1 MTTELERLLSVQHHG
16 SLLLFCARGV
26 GKSTLLRSQLQSA
39 AFASINLLSDAE
51 FYSLSQRPE
60 SLRDRLS
67 KAPAGSLVIIDEVQ
81 RIPALLNI
89 VHLMIEEHGLKFI
102 LTGSSSR
109 KLRRGNA
116 NLLAGRADLYEL
128 FPLTHTELADAFN
141 LSSALNWGTLPSLI
155 TRTTDQAKIDYL
167 QSYVD
172 TYLKEEIVAEQ
183 LVRNLPPFRRFLDV
197 AAQMNGKIIN
207 FSAIAREIGTTS
219 DTVKQY
225 FSILEETHIGYC
237 LPAYHSSVRKQII
250 QAPKFYFFDCGV
262 PRAIL
267 RTNEGSL
274 REGTSAYGDAFEHFI
289 FLELLRLSSYK
300 RNRAKFFYLKTKDDA
315 EIDIIIDL
323 PNKPLTLVEVKSS
336 QNIHPEDLSGFAKLG
351 SDFPNAAMFCLCRDP
366 VEKEI
371 RGVRVMPWQQG
382 LELILRR
389 ERGEVS

>member
-1 MTTELERLLSVQHHG
+1 MTTDLERLLSIENHG
-16 SLLLFCARGV
+16 SLFLFGARGV
-26 GKSTLLRSQLQSA
+26 GKSTLLRNQLQRT

-60 SLRDRLS
+60 SLRERLS

-128 FPLTHTELADAFN
+128 YPLTHTELAGAFE

-155 TRTTDQAKIDYL
+155 TRTTDQSKIDYL

-207 FSAIAREIGTTS
+207 FSAIAREIGTTP

-274 REGTSAYGDAFEHFI
+274 REGTSAYGDTFEQFI
-289 FLELLRLSSYK
+289 FLELLRLSSYT
-300 RNRAKFFYLKTKDDA
+300 RNRAKFFYLKTKDGA

-323 PNKPLTLVEVKSS
+323 PNRPLTLVEVKSS
-336 QNIHPEDLSGFAKLG
+336 QNVHPEDLSGFAKLG
-351 SDFPNAAMFCLCRDP
+351 ADFPNAAMFCLCRDP

-382 LELILRR
+382 VELILRR
-389 ERGEVS
+389 ERG

>member
-1 MTTELERLLSVQHHG
+1 MTTNLARLITIG
-16 SLLLFCARGV
+16 NNNSLFLFGARGV
-26 GKSTLLRSQLQSA
+26 GKSTLLRHQLEHT
-39 AFASINLLSDAE
+39 AFLSINLLSDAE

-128 FPLTHTELADAFN
+128 FPLTHTELAAKFD
-141 LSSALNWGTLPSLI
+141 LSSALNWGTLPSLT
-155 TRTTDQAKIDYL
+155 TRNTDQAKIDYL
-167 QSYVD
+167 ESYVD

-207 FSAIAREIGTTS
+207 FSAISREIGTTP

-237 LPAYHSSVRKQII
+237 LPAYHSSIRKQII

-300 RNRAKFFYLKTKDDA
+300 RNRAKLFYLKTKDGA

-323 PNKPLTLVEVKSS
+323 PNKPITLVEVKSS
-336 QNIHPEDLSGFAKLG
+336 QNIHPEDLSRFVKLG
-351 SDFPNAAMFCLCRDP
+351 SDFPNATMFCLSRDP
-366 VEKEI
+366 VEKEKS
-371 RGVRVMPWQQG
+371 GVRVMPWQLG
-382 LELILRR
+382 LEVIVQRAR
-389 ERGEVS
+389 N

>member
-1 MTTELERLLSVQHHG
+1 MTTQLERLVTLENYN
-16 SLLLFCARGV
+16 SLFLFGARGV
-26 GKSTLLRSQLQSA
+26 GKSTLLRHRVQST

-81 RIPALLNI
+81 RVPALLNM
-89 VHLMIEEHGLKFI
+89 VHLLIEEHGLKFI

-128 FPLTHTELADAFN
+128 FPLTHTELGGAFD
-141 LSSALNWGTLPSLI
+141 LSSALDWGTLPSLI
-155 TRTTDQAKIDYL
+155 TRTTNQAKIDYL

-197 AAQMNGKIIN
+197 AAQMNGKIVN

-237 LPAYHSSVRKQII
+237 LPAFHSSVRKQII

-267 RTNEGSL
+267 RTNEASL
-274 REGTSAYGDAFEHFI
+274 REDTSAYGDAFEHFI

-300 RNRAKFFYLKTKDDA
+300 RNRAQFFYLKTKDNA

-323 PNKPLTLVEVKSS
+323 PNKPLTLVKVKSS
-336 QNIHPEDLSGFAKLG
+336 HNIHPEDLSGFAKLG
-351 SDFPNAAMFCLCRDP
+351 SDFPNAAMFCLSRDP

-389 ERGEVS
+389 EREEPR